1 MLSKSRYIRGTN
13 CSKSLWLYKH
23 KRDEQKI
30 SEATMAVFARGTSVG
45 ELAQQYF
52 PGGKMAVP
60 EDFPGYASAKRTREF
75 IEQGVETIYEATF
88 IYENTLVAVDIL
100 HKENGKWHLYEV
112 F

>member
-52 PGGKMAVP
+52 PGGKMAVRRI
-60 EDFPGYASAKRTREF
+60 FRGMLRQS
-75 IEQGVETIYEATF
+75 EQGSSLNKA
-88 IYENTLVAVDIL
+88 
-100 HKENGKWHLYEV
+100 
-112 F
+112 